1 MDLRRRLEHLDRS
14 GALGQAPPPSR
25 APRALEELLPGS
37 EVKGARGSFFL
48 CRHELPR
55 DHRHGRAQIAQAGC
69 FPTRWLPH
77 LGRDLEEMDP
87 ERVLF
92 VDTETTGLSGG
103 TGTYAFLIGLA
114 WIEPDRICV
123 EQLFMREHAEE
134 GAVLEHLARRLEDCG
149 GVVSFNGKT
158 FDLPLLQT
166 RFMMKRLRV
175 DLEGLPHLDLLH
187 PSRRLWAHGLPDCRL
202 ETLEHR
208 ILGAPRTSDVP
219 GMQIPDLYFR
229 YLRTG
234 DGRGLARV
242 AEHNRL
248 DLLALMGVAAA
259 LAEALEDPLSGR
271 RPEEDYGLGRMLAAM
286 GHGETGRALLAR
298 ALEGPLPVQSRRPAL
313 LHLARLQRREGD
325 RHGAANL
332 WNQVLDEE
340 PAHPEAAEEMAKHL
354 EHQVRDYRGA
364 LILVERVLGRRDLTA
379 SRRQGLERRR
389 ERLRRR
395 LDGEESRPM
404 PPREESAAGG

>member
-1 MDLRRRLEHLDRS
+1 MDLRLRLEHLDRS
-14 GALGQAPPPSR
+14 GSLGQTPEAPRRASR
-25 APRALEELLPGS
+25 ALDDLLPGS
-37 EVKGARGSFFL
+37 EVTGERGRFFL

-55 DHRHGRAQIAQAGC
+55 THRHGRAEIVQAGN

-103 TGTYAFLIGLA
+103 TGTYAFMIGLA
-114 WIEPDRICV
+114 WIEPDRICI
-123 EQLFMREHAEE
+123 EQLVMREHAEE
-134 GAVLEHLARRLEDCG
+134 GAVLEHLARRLDGCG

-166 RFMMKRLRV
+166 RFLMKRLRV
-175 DLEGLPHLDLLH
+175 DVEGLPHLDLLH
-187 PSRRLWAHGLPDCRL
+187 PSRRLWSHGLPDCRL

-219 GMQIPDLYFR
+219 GFQIPEIYFR

-271 RPEEDYGLGRMLAAM
+271 RPEEDYGLGRMMAAM
-286 GHGETGRALLAR
+286 GHGDTGRALLAR
-298 ALEGPLPVQSRRPAL
+298 ALQGSLPPQSRQPAL

-325 RHGAANL
+325 RQGAAGL
-332 WNQVLDEE
+332 WRQVLDEE

-354 EHQVRDYRGA
+354 EHQARDYRGA
-364 LILVERVLGRRDLTA
+364 LVLVERVLGRRDLAA

-395 LDGEESRPM
+395 LDGQEAAPEET
-404 PPREESAAGG
+404 AAGG